1 MSVKAWSDEQE
12 NELISLYT
20 KDGMKDVHDLAKH
33 FGKGYR
39 SVISKLVQLK
49 IYEKPEINEADKGQT
64 VKVMLRDLEEL
75 LEIQIEGTNLNK
87 KENLYKLLIAIKGKL
102 DEHFPIDIYQTGSG
116 TSSNMNANEVIANR
130 ASQLSA
136 EKNLKVHPNDHVNC
150 GQSSNDTFPT
160 AIRIAAVMETQADLI
175 PALKELIK
183 AFQDKG
189 SEYAHVVKTGRTHLM
204 DAMPVTLEQEF
215 GGYARQLELGIERL
229 QSSLERMRE
238 LPMGGTAVGTG
249 INTPPEFPPAF
260 AEEVSK
266 LSGESMRE
274 AENHFEAQSTVD
286 APVEMSGQLKT
297 IAVGLLKI
305 VNDLRWMNS
314 GPNAGLGEIQLAA
327 LQPGSSIMPG
337 KVNPVIEEST
347 AMVCAQVIGYD
358 SAISVGGLSGNFE
371 LNVMLPMVAH
381 SLLES
386 IRLLAAA
393 SRNLAQRSVSR
404 VIVREEH
411 IQSLVG
417 RNPIL
422 VTTLNPLIGYDLA
435 AKIAKTAFAENRPLL
450 EVAKE
455 MCDLPEDELKKALDP
470 AKMTQ
475 GGLVE

>member
-1 MSVKAWSDEQE
+1 MTDEFRIE
-12 NELISLYT
+12 
-20 KDGMKDVHDLAKH
+20 KDSMG
-33 FGKGYR
+33 
-39 SVISKLVQLK
+39 
-49 IYEKPEINEADKGQT
+49 E
-64 VKVMLRDLEEL
+64 VKVPKDA
-75 LEIQIEGTNLNK
+75 
-87 KENLYKLLIAIKGKL
+87 LYAAQTQRAVDNFPVSGIPIRRPLIAALGMIKSSAARVNGASGAIPEEVAALIQSAAQEVIEGKL

-160 AIRIAAVMETQADLI
+160 AIRIAAVIETQADLI

-358 SAISVGGLSGNFE
+358 LS
-371 LNVMLPMVAH
+371 L
-381 SLLES
+381 
-386 IRLLAAA
+386 I
-393 SRNLAQRSVSR
+393 
-404 VIVREEH
+404 H
-411 IQSLVG
+411 I
-417 RNPIL
+417 
-422 VTTLNPLIGYDLA
+422 
-435 AKIAKTAFAENRPLL
+435 
-450 EVAKE
+450 
-455 MCDLPEDELKKALDP
+455 
-470 AKMTQ
+470 
-475 GGLVE
+475 

>member
-1 MSVKAWSDEQE
+1 
-12 NELISLYT
+12 
-20 KDGMKDVHDLAKH
+20 
-33 FGKGYR
+33 
-39 SVISKLVQLK
+39 
-49 IYEKPEINEADKGQT
+49 
-64 VKVMLRDLEEL
+64 
-75 LEIQIEGTNLNK
+75 
-87 KENLYKLLIAIKGKL
+87 
-102 DEHFPIDIYQTGSG
+102 
-116 TSSNMNANEVIANR
+116 
-130 ASQLSA
+130 
-136 EKNLKVHPNDHVNC
+136 
-150 GQSSNDTFPT
+150 
-160 AIRIAAVMETQADLI
+160 
-175 PALKELIK
+175 
-183 AFQDKG
+183 
-189 SEYAHVVKTGRTHLM
+189 M

-260 AEEVSK
+260 AEELSK

-404 VIVREEH
+404 IIVREEH

-422 VTTLNPLIGYDLA
+422 VTTLNPLDRL
-435 AKIAKTAFAENRPLL
+435 
-450 EVAKE
+450 
-455 MCDLPEDELKKALDP
+455 
-470 AKMTQ
+470 
-475 GGLVE
+475 

>member
-1 MSVKAWSDEQE
+1 MGEVKVPKDALYAAQTQRAVE
-12 NELISLYT
+12 NFPVSGIPIRRPLISAL
-20 KDGMKDVHDLAKH
+20 GMIKSSAARVNGASGAIPEEVAALIQSAAQE
-33 FGKGYR
+33 
-39 SVISKLVQLK
+39 VI
-49 IYEKPEINEADKGQT
+49 E
-64 VKVMLRDLEEL
+64 
-75 LEIQIEGTNLNK
+75 
-87 KENLYKLLIAIKGKL
+87 GKL

-189 SEYAHVVKTGRTHLM
+189 AEYAHVAKTGRTHLM

-404 VIVREEH
+404 IIVREEH

-435 AKIAKTAFAENRPLL
+435 AKIAKTASLSGWNF
-450 EVAKE
+450 
-455 MCDLPEDELKKALDP
+455 
-470 AKMTQ
+470 KMTN
-475 GGLVE
+475 L

>member
-1 MSVKAWSDEQE
+1 MTEAFRIE
-12 NELISLYT
+12 
-20 KDGMKDVHDLAKH
+20 KDSMG
-33 FGKGYR
+33 
-39 SVISKLVQLK
+39 
-49 IYEKPEINEADKGQT
+49 E
-64 VKVMLRDLEEL
+64 VKVPREALYAAQTQRAVENFPVSGIPIRRPLIAALGMIKCSAARVNRASGAIPKEVASL
-75 LEIQIEGTNLNK
+75 IQSAAQEVIEGK
-87 KENLYKLLIAIKGKL
+87 H

-130 ASQLSA
+130 ASQLSKDNA
-136 EKNLKVHPNDHVNC
+136 IKVHPNDHVNC

-160 AIRIAAVMETQADLI
+160 AIRIAAVMETKSDLI
-175 PALKELIK
+175 PALVELRK
-183 AFQDKG
+183 AFLSKG
-189 SEYAHVVKTGRTHLM
+189 AEYAHVVKTGRTHLM

-215 GGYARQLELGIERL
+215 SGYARQLELGIARL
-229 QSSLERMRE
+229 EASLERIRE

-260 AEEVSK
+260 AEEVSN
-266 LSGESMRE
+266 LSGEPMRE
-274 AENHFEAQSTVD
+274 AQNHFEAQSTVD

-393 SRNLAQRSVSR
+393 CRNLAHRSVSR
-404 VIVREEH
+404 IIAREEH

-450 EVAKE
+450 EVAME
-455 MCDLPEDELKKALDP
+455 MCELPKEELIKALDP

>member
-1 MSVKAWSDEQE
+1 
-12 NELISLYT
+12 
-20 KDGMKDVHDLAKH
+20 
-33 FGKGYR
+33 
-39 SVISKLVQLK
+39 
-49 IYEKPEINEADKGQT
+49 
-64 VKVMLRDLEEL
+64 
-75 LEIQIEGTNLNK
+75 
-87 KENLYKLLIAIKGKL
+87 
-102 DEHFPIDIYQTGSG
+102 
-116 TSSNMNANEVIANR
+116 MNANEVIANR
-130 ASQLSA
+130 ASQLSKDNA
-136 EKNLKVHPNDHVNC
+136 IKVHPNDHVNC

-160 AIRIAAVMETQADLI
+160 AIRIAAVMETKSDLI
-175 PALKELIK
+175 PALVELRK
-183 AFQDKG
+183 AFLSKG
-189 SEYAHVVKTGRTHLM
+189 AEYAHVVKTGRTHLM

-215 GGYARQLELGIERL
+215 SGYARQLELGIARL
-229 QSSLERMRE
+229 EASLERIRE

-260 AEEVSK
+260 AEEVSN
-266 LSGESMRE
+266 LSGEPMRE
-274 AENHFEAQSTVD
+274 AQNHFEAQSTVD

-393 SRNLAQRSVSR
+393 CRNLAHRSVSR
-404 VIVREEH
+404 IIAREEH

-450 EVAKE
+450 EVAME
-455 MCDLPEDELKKALDP
+455 MCELPKEELIKALDP

>member
-1 MSVKAWSDEQE
+1 MTEAFRIE
-12 NELISLYT
+12 
-20 KDGMKDVHDLAKH
+20 KDSMG
-33 FGKGYR
+33 
-39 SVISKLVQLK
+39 
-49 IYEKPEINEADKGQT
+49 E
-64 VKVMLRDLEEL
+64 VKVPREALYAAQTQRAVENFPVSGIPIRRPLIAALGMIKCSAARVNGASGAIPEEVAFL
-75 LEIQIEGTNLNK
+75 IQSAAQEVIEGK
-87 KENLYKLLIAIKGKL
+87 H

-130 ASQLSA
+130 ASQLS
-136 EKNLKVHPNDHVNC
+136 KDNTIKVHPNDHVNC

-160 AIRIAAVMETQADLI
+160 AIRIAAVMETKSDLI
-175 PALKELIK
+175 PALVELRK
-183 AFQDKG
+183 AFLSKG
-189 SEYAHVVKTGRTHLM
+189 AEYAHVVKTGRTHLM

-215 GGYARQLELGIERL
+215 SGYARQLELGIARL
-229 QSSLERMRE
+229 EASLERIRE

-260 AEEVSK
+260 AEEVSN
-266 LSGESMRE
+266 LSGEPMRE
-274 AENHFEAQSTVD
+274 AQNHFEAQSTVD

-393 SRNLAQRSVSR
+393 CRNLAHRSVSR
-404 VIVREEH
+404 IIAREEH

-450 EVAKE
+450 EVAME
-455 MCDLPEDELKKALDP
+455 MCELPKEELIKALDP

>member
-1 MSVKAWSDEQE
+1 MTEAFRIE
-12 NELISLYT
+12 
-20 KDGMKDVHDLAKH
+20 KDSMG
-33 FGKGYR
+33 
-39 SVISKLVQLK
+39 
-49 IYEKPEINEADKGQT
+49 E
-64 VKVMLRDLEEL
+64 VKVPREALYAAQTQRAVENFPVSGIPIRRPLIAALGMIKCSAARVNGASGAIPEEVASL
-75 LEIQIEGTNLNK
+75 IQSAAQEVIEGK
-87 KENLYKLLIAIKGKL
+87 H

-130 ASQLSA
+130 ASQLSKDNA
-136 EKNLKVHPNDHVNC
+136 IKVHPNDHVNC

-160 AIRIAAVMETQADLI
+160 AIRIAAVMETKSDLI
-175 PALKELIK
+175 PALVELRK
-183 AFQDKG
+183 AFLSKG
-189 SEYAHVVKTGRTHLM
+189 AEYAHVVKTGRTHLM

-215 GGYARQLELGIERL
+215 SGYARQLELGIARL
-229 QSSLERMRE
+229 EASLERIRE

-260 AEEVSK
+260 AEEVSN
-266 LSGESMRE
+266 LSGEPMRE
-274 AENHFEAQSTVD
+274 AQNHFEAQSTVD

-393 SRNLAQRSVSR
+393 CRNLAQRSVSR
-404 VIVREEH
+404 IIAREEH

-450 EVAKE
+450 EVAME
-455 MCDLPEDELKKALDP
+455 MCELPKEELIKALDP

>member
-1 MSVKAWSDEQE
+1 MSG
-12 NELISLYT
+12 IPI
-20 KDGMKDVHDLAKH
+20 
-33 FGKGYR
+33 R
-39 SVISKLVQLK
+39 R
-49 IYEKPEINEADKGQT
+49 P
-64 VKVMLRDLEEL
+64 
-75 LEIQIEGTNLNK
+75 
-87 KENLYKLLIAIKGKL
+87 LIAALGMIKSSAARVNGASGAIPEEVAALIQSAAQEVIEGKL

-229 QSSLERMRE
+229 QSSLKRMRE

-393 SRNLAQRSVSR
+393 CRNLAQRSVSR
-404 VIVREEH
+404 LIVREKH

-417 RNPIL
+417 RTPIL
-422 VTTLNPLIGYDLA
+422 VTTP
-435 AKIAKTAFAENRPLL
+435 
-450 EVAKE
+450 
-455 MCDLPEDELKKALDP
+455 
-470 AKMTQ
+470 
-475 GGLVE
+475 

>member
-1 MSVKAWSDEQE
+1 MTDDFRIE
-12 NELISLYT
+12 
-20 KDGMKDVHDLAKH
+20 KDSMG
-33 FGKGYR
+33 
-39 SVISKLVQLK
+39 
-49 IYEKPEINEADKGQT
+49 E
-64 VKVMLRDLEEL
+64 VKVPKDA
-75 LEIQIEGTNLNK
+75 
-87 KENLYKLLIAIKGKL
+87 LYAAQTQRAVDNFPVSGIPIRRPLIAALGMIKSSAARVNGASGAIPEEVAALIQSAAQEVIEGKL

-266 LSGESMRE
+266 LSRESMRE

-404 VIVREEH
+404 IIVREEH